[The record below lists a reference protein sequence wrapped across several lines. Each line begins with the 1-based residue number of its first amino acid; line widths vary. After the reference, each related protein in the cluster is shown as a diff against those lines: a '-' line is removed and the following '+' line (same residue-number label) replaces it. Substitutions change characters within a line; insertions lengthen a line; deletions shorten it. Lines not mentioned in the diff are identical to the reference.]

1 MLVYNDLLVYSVTTG
16 SRHGQDLQCMCVYAN
31 NRDKTMRG
39 AFWDD
44 EDDSGKSPH
53 AMLMPT
59 NKLSNLTIFA
69 TKQTY
74 RGSFN
79 FVHCLV

>member
-1 MLVYNDLLVYSVTTG
+1 MMGWICPCVGLKRFARVFGHNRYTLIKGIRQCEGLFGTT
-16 SRHGQDLQCMCVYAN
+16 
-31 NRDKTMRG
+31 KTTR
-39 AFWDD
+39 
-44 EDDSGKSPH
+44 EIPH